1 MKLFLFGGAEIDNA
15 DRSADMLKRFMKE
28 AILNTHTNSL
38 LHIPFARPTKL
49 ASDKGEW
56 YEGWFTDVM
65 SDTSIQIYSA
75 KKQDDINTWNGDVV
89 FINGGHERKA
99 LVDAIIANDTL
110 FQKVRSA
117 KYIIAESAGS
127 MAMGECMRI
136 SRTDDNVMK
145 ALGILKDVVI
155 EPHYTERNYK
165 QYLPGDMK
173 KSGVKIGIGIDSAT
187 GIILDTNTFPGKWEK
202 VGPGNVYILTS

>member
-1 MKLFLFGGAEIDNA
+1 M
-15 DRSADMLKRFMKE
+15 
-28 AILNTHTNSL
+28 
-38 LHIPFARPTKL
+38 PRPTNL
-49 ASDKGEW
+49 ASYKGEW

-75 KKQDDINTWNGDVV
+75 KKQEDINTWNGDVV

-117 KYIIAESAGS
+117 NYIIAESAGS
-127 MAMGECMRI
+127 VTMGEYMRI

-165 QYLPGDMK
+165 HYLPGDMQ
-173 KSGVKIGIGIDSAT
+173 KSGMKIGIGIDSAT
-187 GIILDTNTFPGKWEK
+187 GIILDTDLFPGEWRK
-202 VGPGNVYILTS
+202 VGPGNIYILYIL